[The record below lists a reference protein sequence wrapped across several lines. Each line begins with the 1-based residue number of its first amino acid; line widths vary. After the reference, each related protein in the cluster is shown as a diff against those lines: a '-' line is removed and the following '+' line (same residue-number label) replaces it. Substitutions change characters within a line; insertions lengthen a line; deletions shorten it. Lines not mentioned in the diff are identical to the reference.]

1 MRCGRLFL
9 ITLLL
14 TACGQPLRI
23 NPPASRTPVAATQA
37 VRTASPPA
45 GATPTA
51 TVGSVVTAVTLP
63 QPSPSI
69 VVILPTAVPQ
79 SSQERW
85 LAQQLNRQAIDPPRI
100 YVANAAVPL
109 WWYDPATGQSL
120 EIGSLL
126 GEFPVQA
133 QFTLRNGGRV
143 AFAVPY
149 RINADY
155 GLTAISGAVRERMRA
170 AGYAEQVEAYI
181 IQVEAVVP
189 KE

>member
-1 MRCGRLFL
+1 M
-9 ITLLL
+9 
-14 TACGQPLRI
+14 
-23 NPPASRTPVAATQA
+23 
-37 VRTASPPA
+37 
-45 GATPTA
+45 
-51 TVGSVVTAVTLP
+51 
-63 QPSPSI
+63 
-69 VVILPTAVPQ
+69 VILPTAAPQ